1 MTKAIHSIVNKPL
14 GALLVALVLAFYG
27 CGNAPDTAPSG
38 SQEEAHDHEHGE
50 GEDHEHEHE
59 DGHDHEHEEDGDHDH
74 EHAEEGEHDHE
85 HAEGGHGHTHEA
97 PHGGT
102 LVAVGDHFA
111 HLEIVL
117 DPETGKMT
125 AYVLDGEAENPIRLK
140 QGSME
145 FSLAL
150 KTDNGGTTVTMLELA
165 GVENALTGSH
175 PMAYEL
181 LMERDLRIQAEII
194 MRIQH
199 TLMVTPG
206 TKLSNL
212 RRVRSSSQSL
222 RQCEKFIQRYKLEEI
237 PAFERDEEVFCLF

>member
-74 EHAEEGEHDHE
+74 EHAEEGDHDHE

-165 GVENALTGSH
+165 GVENALTGETAEDTSEFVVESEKLKGIDQFS
-175 PMAYEL
+175 AVVSTLEIKG
-181 LMERDLRIQAEII
+181 EKVEDLEFDF
-194 MRIQH
+194 
-199 TLMVTPG
+199 PEG
-206 TKLSNL
+206 N
-212 RRVRSSSQSL
+212 
-222 RQCEKFIQRYKLEEI
+222 E
-237 PAFERDEEVFCLF
+237 